1 MFRLAEPEKNVR
13 FDPYLDLN
21 LNISKYRLIL
31 QPSGSFMHANRGF
44 APHRGLLQSGAGR
57 RRWLRSSVSS
67 SDTQQKRW
75 NRDDAQNGK
84 NLRKFHKTTSR
95 LESPPMRFAMGF
107 KSILKKHSYFY
118 AHISFPK
125 LTNNSKTRKEQ
136 GRRNFP
142 PFRDRSHPSLI
153 VCSKLTVLGLPMD
166 VSIDGRRTLFH
177 FFYTW
182 NQ

>member
-1 MFRLAEPEKNVR
+1 
-13 FDPYLDLN
+13 
-21 LNISKYRLIL
+21 
-31 QPSGSFMHANRGF
+31 MHANRGF

-177 FFYTW
+177 FLYIW